1 VIEMLKTIL
10 YLKFKS
16 LQAQLEYPASFFL
29 QVASI
34 ALIGLLGI
42 PSLLLLTRAFPSIGG
57 WDFYTLGFMIAL
69 KQIAGGIHHALFIS
83 FYQHRDLIRN
93 GEFDR
98 MLVRPVHPLL
108 QIMAS
113 SFDLSAIGTFLPGL
127 VLLGITCPQA
137 AIEWNLANIAFLV
150 VIVLS
155 GAVIEWA
162 VYLLFA
168 ALDFWVEEQECLGSF
183 PDTLRESAVM
193 YYPAHIYSR
202 ALGFVLTFILP
213 YAFIAYYPTLHFFQ
227 LDVEGFPRTFA
238 YLTPVVAVVSTAIAV
253 AFWSFGLRHYKS
265 TGT

>member
-1 VIEMLKTIL
+1 MLKTVL
-10 YLKFKS
+10 YLKLKS
-16 LQAQLEYPASFFL
+16 LRAQLEYPASFL
-29 QVASI
+29 MQVASI
-34 ALIGLLGI
+34 ALIGFLGV

-57 WDFYTLGFMIAL
+57 WDFYMLGFMIAL
-69 KQIAGGIHHALFIS
+69 RNMARGIHHGFFFS
-83 FYQHRDLIRN
+83 FYHHRELIRK

-113 SFDLSAIGTFLPGL
+113 SLDLSAIGEFLPGL
-127 VLLGITCPQA
+127 VLFAITSPRV

-150 VIVLS
+150 IVVLC

-162 VYLLFA
+162 VYLFFTA
-168 ALDFWVEEQECLGSF
+168 FDFWVEEEESMGNIPETTF
-183 PDTLRESAVM
+183 REVM

-202 ALGFVLTFILP
+202 ALAFVITFVFP

-227 LDVEGFPRTFA
+227 IDVEMFPGVFA
-238 YLTPVVAVVSTAIAV
+238 YLTPVVAVASTAIAV
-253 AFWSFGLRHYKS
+253 AFWSFGLRHYQS